1 MHVGGRRLTLSVD
14 DFLDYFIPV
23 EIRVRPDSHRRARMF
38 MLSHVFG
45 PFLGNVIP
53 LYLFIVGVEQ
63 DYRFWI
69 FTASIT
75 AFWLYPFLLKY
86 TRRYNLLAFASIQ
99 NLLFRSEEH
108 TSELQSLMRISYA
121 VFCLKKKKHN
131 TVIQKHNT

>member
-45 PFLGNVIP
+45 PFLGIVIP

-75 AFWLYPFLLKY
+75 AFWLYSFLLKF
-86 TRRYNLLAFASIQ
+86 TGRYNLLDFASLQ
-99 NLLFRSEEH
+99 NQPL
-108 TSELQSLMRISYA
+108 RIIWDCFSYGG
-121 VFCLKKKKHN
+121 LSS
-131 TVIQKHNT
+131 